1 MQDIGSARVR
11 RTFMMRGENL
21 KPNRRLSADEVLAI
35 PIANR
40 RALVDAGYL
49 EIYPRRSALAKPV
62 DDEPSR

>member
-11 RTFMMRGENL
+11 LGFTMKGEYL
-21 KPNRRLSADEVLAI
+21 SPNRRLSADEVLAT

-49 EIYPRRSALAKPV
+49 EIYPRRSAQAN
-62 DDEPSR
+62 EPSR

>member
-11 RTFMMRGENL
+11 RTFTMRG
-21 KPNRRLSADEVLAI
+21 KIFYPNHRLSTDEVLAI

>member
-11 RTFMMRGENL
+11 RTFTLRGKIL

-49 EIYPRRSALAKPV
+49 EIYPRRSAQAN
-62 DDEPSR
+62 EPSR